1 MFDEFIF
8 DLKVARKK
16 SGLSQAD
23 CGHLLGQS
31 NHKVSQLERGEQ
43 LPTIGEICALSL
55 IFGRSFESLWSEV
68 LRQARRDLGVNL
80 ETLADQE
87 SNRPEFANRQRTL
100 DRLAERL
107 LEEQDH
113 DHGR

>member
-1 MFDEFIF
+1 MFDKFIF

-23 CGHLLGQS
+23 CGHLLGQG

-43 LPTIGEICALSL
+43 LPTIGEICSLSL
-55 IFGRSFESLWSEV
+55 IFGRNFESLWSEA
-68 LRQARRDLGVNL
+68 LRKARKDLGINL
-80 ETLADQE
+80 ETLSDKK

-107 LEEQDH
+107 LEEQG
-113 DHGR
+113 HGHER